1 MKVCDIIG
9 RREAYYEDMGVKRI
23 VRRGLAQMGWKL
35 ERIEKR
41 VTDEYSEDG
50 LHTIHSYNFI
60 DEARFKAAYARGMEA
75 TGKDY
80 MFRWRVHVALW
91 VGRQVLGLE
100 GDFVECGVNYGFM
113 SSALM
118 TDLDWEKRGKTFWLL
133 DTFDGLDEAQ
143 VSEAEKKA
151 GLLKH
156 NLGDFYVRGVE
167 SVKRN
172 FAEWPSSKIVVGRVP
187 ETLSEVTCDKI
198 CYLHL
203 DMNCVQPE
211 VAALE
216 HFWPMLVPG
225 GIVLMDDFAYSGF
238 AEQNKGL
245 SEVARKL
252 GVTILNLP
260 TGQGILMKPFI

>member
-1 MKVCDIIG
+1 
-9 RREAYYEDMGVKRI
+9 MGVKKSIGRA
-23 VRRGLAQMGWKL
+23 LARMGWKL

-50 LHTIHSYNFI
+50 LNTIHSYNFV
-60 DEARFKAAYARGMEA
+60 DDPRFKAAYARGMEA

-91 VGRQVLGLE
+91 VGRHVVGLE

-118 TDLDWEKRGKTFWLL
+118 TDLKWESLDKTFWLL
-133 DTFDGLDEAQ
+133 DTFEGLDEALVTQ
-143 VSEAEKKA
+143 AEKKA
-151 GLLKH
+151 GLMKH
-156 NLGDFYVRGVE
+156 NIGDFYVRGVE

-172 FAEWPSSKIVVGRVP
+172 FEEWPSKQIIVGRVP
-187 ETLSEVTCDKI
+187 ETLAQVTCDKI

-203 DMNCVQPE
+203 DMNCMQPE
-211 VAALE
+211 MAALE
-216 HFWPMLVPG
+216 HFWPKLVPG
-225 GIVLMDDFAYSGF
+225 GVVLMDDFAYSGY

-245 SEVARKL
+245 SAWAKNM
-252 GVTILNLP
+252 GVEILNLP
-260 TGQGILMKPFI
+260 TGQGILMKPFTSE